1 MEGGL
6 HSLSSARRP
15 LLPALV
21 YVLLHHPCWVLWRDT
36 CCPNDALHVL
46 LYYCS

>member
-6 HSLSSARRP
+6 HSLSSARMP

-21 YVLLHHPCWVLWRDT
+21 YVLLHHPCWVFQRDT
-36 CCPNDALHVL
+36 DCPINALHVM
-46 LYYCS
+46 LY

>member
-6 HSLSSARRP
+6 HSLSSARMP

-36 CCPNDALHVL
+36 CCLNDTLHVL
-46 LYYCS
+46 LYCC